1 MCGYA
6 ISQDMF
12 CILTKGL
19 LDFYSP
25 PTQESR
31 NYKNWVATLDLKTCP
46 KCRSRHGQIYQM
58 DETPDTEPPFHPNCR
73 CKIKSMEAVIAGEG
87 TKDGQNGAD
96 YWMKYIADLPDY
108 YITRDELL
116 SLGWEK
122 GKSPAKFAPGKMV
135 TMGIYRNDDNRL
147 PQISGRV
154 WYEADINYYSGRRN
168 GHRLL
173 WSNDGLRFVTY
184 NHYETFLEI
193 I

>member
-173 WSNDGLRFVTY
+173 WSNDGLLFVTY